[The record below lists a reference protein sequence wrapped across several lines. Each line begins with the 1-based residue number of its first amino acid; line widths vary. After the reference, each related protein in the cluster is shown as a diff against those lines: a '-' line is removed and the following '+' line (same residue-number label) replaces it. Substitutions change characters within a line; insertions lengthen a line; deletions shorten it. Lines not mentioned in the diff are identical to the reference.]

1 MIFDRTSRDLNIV
14 EWNGVIRELLI
25 VFVSLAG
32 DQNNVARLC
41 QFNGAI
47 NGLSAVDNLFIVCRS
62 KSFFDLGNDG
72 VWILFARVIGGNDG
86 VVSMM
91 RRN

>member
-62 KSFFDLGNDG
+62 KSFSIS
-72 VWILFARVIGGNDG
+72 VMM
-86 VVSMM
+86 VSGFSLRGLSEVMM
-91 RRN
+91 A